1 VNKNGYLNF
10 LDNCAI
16 LTVEEGKINEA
27 EIVDS
32 LQMLFDPS

>member
-1 VNKNGYLNF
+1 
-10 LDNCAI
+10 
-16 LTVEEGKINEA
+16 VEEGKINEA